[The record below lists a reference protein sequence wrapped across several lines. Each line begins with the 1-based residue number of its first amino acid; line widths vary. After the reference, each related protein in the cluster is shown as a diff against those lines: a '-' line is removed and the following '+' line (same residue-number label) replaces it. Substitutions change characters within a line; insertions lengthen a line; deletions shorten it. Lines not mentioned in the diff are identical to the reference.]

1 MFRFVFTLAVVLS
14 FSFNAFAGG
23 CNPGEPCYEEPI
35 QAQAA
40 PPIPREPVK
49 MYEPPIIEPE
59 PVVMLQ
65 KKKYYATVG
74 AGFSFLEKDEEVLG
88 QQIYDIRF
96 GLFRFLP
103 RLSAELAFAYHPDV
117 RNREFPDRGR
127 FRVTGDTSAISATA
141 SVLYHLFDEK
151 ENRFFDSYLAFGGG
165 FVHYNKKLKHGSTDP
180 YLEAGAGTFINIAE
194 NVFVKPDYRVA
205 VVGNEDTEVNQ
216 RATISLGV
224 RFK

>member
-1 MFRFVFTLAVVLS
+1 MFKFLFTLCLALLVS
-14 FSFNAFAGG
+14 INAHAGG
-23 CNPGEPCYEEPI
+23 CNPGEPCYQKPN
-35 QAQAA
+35 QVPVA
-40 PPIPREPVK
+40 PPMPREPLK
-49 MYEPPIIEPE
+49 LDEPPVIEPE

-117 RNREFPDRGR
+117 RNRKFPDRGR
-127 FRVTGDTSAISATA
+127 FRVNGDTSAISATA
-141 SVLYHLFDEK
+141 SLLYHLHEENEK
-151 ENRFFDSYLAFGGG
+151 RFFDTYLAFGAGA
-165 FVHYNKKLKHGSTDP
+165 VHYDKKLKYGSTDP
-180 YLEAGAGTFINIAE
+180 YLEAGAGAFINIHE

-205 VVGNEDTEVNQ
+205 VVGEEDTEVNQ